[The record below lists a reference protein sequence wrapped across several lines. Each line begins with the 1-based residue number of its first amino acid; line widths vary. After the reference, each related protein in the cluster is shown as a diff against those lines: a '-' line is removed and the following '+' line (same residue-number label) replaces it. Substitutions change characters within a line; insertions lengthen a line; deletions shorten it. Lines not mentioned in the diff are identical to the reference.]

1 MDRRAFLAATAAAAA
16 LAACGDDGQSE
27 SDQLETQPDETVSAA
42 GAVSAALVTRWRQD
56 PFTFGSY
63 SYLAPGSS
71 PADREALAASVR
83 DTLYFAGEAASVDF
97 AATVHGALLSGRAAA
112 EEILATLEPAASIFI
127 VGAGAAGLGAA
138 RALTDAGFA
147 VTIVEGRDRIGGRV
161 HTDTSRGV
169 PLELG
174 AGWIHGADGNPL
186 TELAEEFGVERLVT
200 DPDEIVVYDVDG
212 SEADEGTLEALEDGL
227 QELDFDEAPTVGET
241 IEAALS
247 QLAPDE
253 ARLGRYLA
261 TAIIEHEEAT
271 DIDSLSPETFLAG
284 EEFDGDENVM
294 PGGYIGLLAPL
305 ADGIEVQLGRTV
317 TSIAEE
323 TDGVKIGFTDGT
335 NATADAVLVTVPLG
349 VLKAGVIE
357 FDPVLPDD
365 KLVAIERLGMGV
377 LNSVI
382 LEYDERFWDDDVD
395 VIGFVGEEPGL
406 FVEWYDWTQVV
417 GKPVI
422 VGFNAGSVA
431 ERLESLDD
439 DAIIALATSA
449 LATMYT

>member
-1 MDRRAFLAATAAAAA
+1 
-16 LAACGDDGQSE
+16 
-27 SDQLETQPDETVSAA
+27 
-42 GAVSAALVTRWRQD
+42 
-56 PFTFGSY
+56 
-63 SYLAPGSS
+63 
-71 PADREALAASVR
+71 
-83 DTLYFAGEAASVDF
+83 
-97 AATVHGALLSGRAAA
+97 
-112 EEILATLEPAASIFI
+112 
-127 VGAGAAGLGAA
+127 
-138 RALTDAGFA
+138 
-147 VTIVEGRDRIGGRV
+147 
-161 HTDTSRGV
+161 
-169 PLELG
+169 
-174 AGWIHGADGNPL
+174 
-186 TELAEEFGVERLVT
+186 
-200 DPDEIVVYDVDG
+200 VYDVDCT
-212 SEADEGTLEALEDGL
+212 EADEGTLEALEDGL
-227 QELDFDEAPTVGET
+227 QELDFDDAPTVGET

-261 TAIIEHEEAT
+261 TAIIEHEEAA

-317 TSIAEE
+317 TSIAED

-365 KLVAIERLGMGV
+365 KLAAIDRLGMGV
-377 LNSVI
+377 LNRVI

>member
-1 MDRRAFLAATAAAAA
+1 VCLCDNEKLAEKCCDD
-16 LAACGDDGQSE
+16 ACE
-27 SDQLETQPDETVSAA
+27 
-42 GAVSAALVTRWRQD
+42 
-56 PFTFGSY
+56 Y
-63 SYLAPGSS
+63 
-71 PADREALAASVR
+71 ADACVCEYWVL
-83 DTLYFAGEAASVDF
+83 
-97 AATVHGALLSGRAAA
+97 HGAIWLSEHPGRNPLRFWKNSPVDSRACASSKSVSTEGRWNEMSKEYDSTTSA
-112 EEILATLEPAASIFI
+112 LPAA
-127 VGAGAAGLGAA
+127 
-138 RALTDAGFA
+138 
-147 VTIVEGRDRIGGRV
+147 
-161 HTDTSRGV
+161 
-169 PLELG
+169 P
-174 AGWIHGADGNPL
+174 
-186 TELAEEFGVERLVT
+186 
-200 DPDEIVVYDVDG
+200 
-212 SEADEGTLEALEDGL
+212 EADEGTLQALEDGL

-261 TAIIEHEEAT
+261 TAIIEHEEAA

-294 PGGYIGLLAPL
+294 PDGYIGLLAPL

-317 TSIAEE
+317 TSIRDD

-365 KLVAIERLGMGV
+365 KLAAIERLGMGV
-377 LNSVI
+377 LNRVI
-382 LEYDERFWDDDVD
+382 LEYDERFWDDDVE

-406 FVEWYDWTQVV
+406 FVEWYDWTRVV

-449 LATMYT
+449 LDTMYT

>member
-1 MDRRAFLAATAAAAA
+1 MLNIHHLELFYYVARFGGIMEAVRNIPYGIQQPAVS
-16 LAACGDDGQSE
+16 GQILQLE
-27 SDQLETQPDETVSAA
+27 SDLGLKLFHRRPFELTPAGCELYDFIRPFFGGVERVGEKIRGGTTQTIRMAAPSAVLRDHLPEVLQRVRQQFPKLRLLLRDA
-42 GAVSAALVTRWRQD
+42 HQPLV
-56 PFTFGSY
+56 
-63 SYLAPGSS
+63 
-71 PADREALAASVR
+71 EAWL
-83 DTLYFAGEAASVDF
+83 DK
-97 AATVHGALLSGRAAA
+97 H
-112 EEILATLEPAASIFI
+112 EI
-127 VGAGAAGLGAA
+127 
-138 RALTDAGFA
+138 DFA
-147 VTIVEGRDRIGGRV
+147 VTVVEGRDRIGGRV
-161 HTDTSRGV
+161 HTDTSLGV

-212 SEADEGTLEALEDGL
+212 TEADEGTLEAIEDGL
-227 QELDFDEAPTVGET
+227 HELDFDEAPTVGET

-247 QLAPDE
+247 QLAPDQ

-261 TAIIEHEEAT
+261 TAIIEHEEAA
-271 DIDSLSPETFLAG
+271 DIDSLSPETLLAG
-284 EEFDGDENVM
+284 EEFDGEENVI
-294 PGGYIGLLAPL
+294 PDGYIGLLAPL

-317 TSIAEE
+317 TSIRDD

-365 KLVAIERLGMGV
+365 KLAAIERLGMGV
-377 LNSVI
+377 LNRVI
-382 LEYDERFWDDDVD
+382 LEYDERFWDDDVE

-406 FVEWYDWTQVV
+406 FVEWYDWTRVV

-449 LATMYT
+449 LDTMYT